1 MVTAVKVAD
10 QLVVLK
16 FRNGKSLE
24 YPVIW
29 LRDNCQCEECF
40 HQPTHT
46 RTLDWDC
53 FNFDVQLEDFDVKT
67 FLMSVDRFIDF
78 LCLLIASRK
87 NSECQVE

>member
-1 MVTAVKVAD
+1 MVTEVKVAD

-40 HQPTHT
+40 HPPTHT

-53 FNFDVQLEDFDVKT
+53 FNFDVQLEDFDVKM
-67 FLMSVDRFIDF
+67 FLMCVGRLIDLAF
-78 LCLLIASRK
+78 YVCL
-87 NSECQVE
+87 